1 MSADDSPAM
10 PVNVG
15 GRFGRFAFVGTI
27 GFGVDVVVLYTCL
40 SAVGLGVYSGRV
52 VSYFAAATTTWY
64 LNRRITFVG
73 FEKTKPLRQWFRFVL
88 TNGFGGLVNYGVY
101 SVVVSIGAAIPFA
114 PLLGVAAGSIA
125 GLILNFA
132 ASQAFVFRR
141 ASPSQT
147 PR

>member
-1 MSADDSPAM
+1 M
-10 PVNVG
+10 NV
-15 GRFGRFAFVGTI
+15 RGRFARFALVGTI
-27 GFGVDVVVLYTCL
+27 GFGVDVAVLYLCL
-40 SAVGLGVYSGRV
+40 AALGLGVYSGRV

-64 LNRRITFVG
+64 LNRRITFAG
-73 FEKTKPLRQWFRFVL
+73 FEAAKPLRQWFRFVL

-101 SVVVSIGAAIPFA
+101 SVIVSFGADLPYA
-114 PLLGVAAGSIA
+114 PLIGVAAGSIA
-125 GLILNFA
+125 GLALNFA